1 MRFRFCGF
9 GFCFD
14 WVWSKCSY
22 AVCINMSCVLILY
35 FQCIFD
41 HSPSSNN
48 INASG
53 PEIFNLNVVPFL
65 ELKQFMWVVCLCF
78 VSFRFVSSFLLRS
91 AKLYFVPHCYGLG
104 SVQSVSARDRL
115 CSIVFFVCAIP
126 VWLLPNPNEI
136 LAPFGHHWLRPS
148 GRRWPCSF
156 GHHWLCPFS
165 HHWLCPLGHRW
176 LCPLVITGYAHL
188 VSSSNAHLVVTG
200 YGPLVITGYAA
211 WAISGYAPLVITGYA
226 PLVIS
231 VMPLWSFR

>member
-136 LAPFGHHWLRPS
+136 LT
-148 GRRWPCSF
+148 
-156 GHHWLCPFS
+156 
-165 HHWLCPLGHRW
+165 
-176 LCPLVITGYAHL
+176 PLVITGYAP
-188 VSSSNAHLVVTG
+188 LVVAG
-200 YGPLVITGYAA
+200 RAPLAIT
-211 WAISGYAPLVITGYA
+211 GYAPLVITGYA
-226 PLVIS
+226 PWVIAGYALWSSLVMPIWS
-231 VMPLWSFR
+231 VPVMPIWSSPVMALWSSLVMPLGLSLVMPLWSSLVMPLWSFL